1 MDLCNCDLSWS
12 CRAFRP
18 RPRLLAKLVFLRAG
32 DMRNVVYVNER
43 AKSHCCQT
51 PLIPYRSFTDSGLSV
66 LKCAGCKSLW
76 AIHTNIPKIDFW
88 DEVNVPKA
96 FLEALRIRR
105 KIQAKLVAFIVESRN
120 LKGPILDY
128 GCGQGI
134 LLAELQRSSFEYYGC
149 DLDLGVIADS
159 VSVTNLIKI
168 SKPWDVPEGNWGTFM
183 MLDVLEHH
191 PKPADFL
198 RLLNAE
204 NVLLKLPNCT
214 GPFACASRMLSWIG
228 WNGPLE
234 KLFLVGSASPHM
246 WLPTK
251 KGIKEIASKAGFQLQ
266 LIRNINEVGI
276 ELRDRLRPTPTGR
289 LQRGFL
295 SILGVLI
302 GFSSHFWSDSRIYLL
317 KRS

>member
-1 MDLCNCDLSWS
+1 MN
-12 CRAFRP
+12 R
-18 RPRLLAKLVFLRAG
+18 VFLRTG
-32 DMRNVVYVNER
+32 DMRKVGYMIKG
-43 AKSHCCQT
+43 AKSHCCHS
-51 PLIPYRSFTDSGLSV
+51 PLNPYRSFADSGLSV

-105 KIQAKLVAFIVESRN
+105 KIQAELIAFIVESRN

-128 GCGQGI
+128 GCGQGL
-134 LLAELQRSSFEYYGC
+134 LLAEMQRSNIESYGC
-149 DLDLGVIADS
+149 DLDLGVLADV

-168 SKPWDVPEGNWGTFM
+168 SKSWDVPEGDWGTFV
-183 MLDVLEHH
+183 MLDVLAHH

-198 RLLNAE
+198 HFLNVE

-214 GPFACASRMLSWIG
+214 GPFAYASRILSKIG
-228 WNGPLE
+228 ANGSLE

-251 KGIKEIASKAGFQLQ
+251 KGISKIASKAGFHLQ
-266 LIRNINEVGI
+266 LIQNINEVGI

-295 SILGVLI
+295 SILGVVI
-302 GFSSHFWSDSRIYLL
+302 GFLSRFWSDSRIYLL
-317 KRS
+317 KRSL

>member
-1 MDLCNCDLSWS
+1 M
-12 CRAFRP
+12 
-18 RPRLLAKLVFLRAG
+18 G
-32 DMRNVVYVNER
+32 HMTEG
-43 AKSHCCQT
+43 AKSHCCHS
-51 PLIPYRSFTDSGLSV
+51 PLIPYRSFADSGLSV

-76 AIHTNIPKIDFW
+76 ANHTNIPKIDFW
-88 DEVNVPKA
+88 DEENAPRN

-105 KIQAKLVAFIVESRN
+105 KIQAELVASIVESRN
-120 LKGPILDY
+120 LQGPILDY

-134 LLAELQRSSFEYYGC
+134 LLAELQRNSIESYGC

-168 SKPWDVPEGNWGTFM
+168 SEPWDVPEGKWGTLM

-191 PKPADFL
+191 PRPADFL
-198 RLLNAE
+198 RVLNVE

-214 GPFACASRMLSWIG
+214 GPFACASRILSKIG
-228 WNGPLE
+228 ANGSLE

-289 LQRGFL
+289 LQRGLL
-295 SILGVLI
+295 SILGVVI
-302 GFSSHFWSDSRIYLL
+302 GFSSRFWSDSQIYLL
-317 KRS
+317 KRSL

>member
-1 MDLCNCDLSWS
+1 M
-12 CRAFRP
+12 
-18 RPRLLAKLVFLRAG
+18 G
-32 DMRNVVYVNER
+32 HMTEG
-43 AKSHCCQT
+43 AKSHCCHS
-51 PLIPYRSFTDSGLSV
+51 PLIPYRSFADSGLSV

-76 AIHTNIPKIDFW
+76 ANHTNIPKIDFW
-88 DEVNVPKA
+88 DEENVPRN

-105 KIQAKLVAFIVESRN
+105 KIQAELVASIVKSRN
-120 LKGPILDY
+120 LQGPILDY

-134 LLAELQRSSFEYYGC
+134 LLAELQRNSIESYGC

-168 SKPWDVPEGNWGTFM
+168 SEPWDVPEGKWGTFM

-191 PKPADFL
+191 PRPADFL
-198 RLLNAE
+198 RVLNVE

-214 GPFACASRMLSWIG
+214 GPFACASRILSKIG
-228 WNGPLE
+228 ANGSLE

-289 LQRGFL
+289 LQRGLL
-295 SILGVLI
+295 SILGVVI
-302 GFSSHFWSDSRIYLL
+302 GFSSRFWSDSQIYLL
-317 KRS
+317 KRSL